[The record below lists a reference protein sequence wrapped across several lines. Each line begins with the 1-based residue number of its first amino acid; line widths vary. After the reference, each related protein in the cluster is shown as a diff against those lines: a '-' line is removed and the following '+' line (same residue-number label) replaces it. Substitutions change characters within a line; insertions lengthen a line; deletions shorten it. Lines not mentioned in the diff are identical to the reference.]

1 MEITNGEVAMGRE
14 EDSLKRVGGACDD
27 WQSLERLYQ
36 AFPSTLNQRR
46 TWRTAAQLIDKRLQ
60 ARGHQGLPALI
71 PGLVHAR
78 VATALLAAGY
88 RTEAQLAT
96 SSFLCLGC
104 HAGLEVRILRDFGA
118 RSVHGVEI
126 RGEVVQEALR
136 ARLVDS
142 SEVTTEDFWTY
153 LAAEGHELFDNILV
167 LAPEALSLQRLWRAV
182 IPHLAADGRLAV
194 VAQPADLRDFPL
206 HIPQGAALEGTMQWY
221 ALMQG
226 TIV

>member
-1 MEITNGEVAMGRE
+1 MRRE
-14 EDSLKRVGGACDD
+14 EDYLKSVDRACDD

-36 AFPSTLNQRR
+36 VFPSTPDQRR
-46 TWRTAAQLIDKRLQ
+46 TWRSAAQSIDKRLQ

-88 RTEAQLAT
+88 RTEAQLAS

-153 LAAEGHELFDNILV
+153 LAEAGNELFDNILV
-167 LAPEALSLQRLWRAV
+167 LAPEALSLQRLWHAV
-182 IPHLAADGRLAV
+182 IPHLAADGHLVV
-194 VAQPADLRDFPL
+194 VAQHADLRDLPL

-221 ALMQG
+221 ALTQG
-226 TIV
+226 AIV